1 MAMSIKNLSAS
12 AFFANIPRG
21 RRRSRVFAVNF
32 APGPS
37 SISSKSQGRTSLR
50 VASSVREA
58 SNPEGLKEEEA
69 AAKGAP
75 WMSEQEARTV
85 VSEVILNGEDLSVVE
100 YAANEEEKPD
110 EAHPVNAIAD
120 SFLNTI
126 NKDGRGFSL
135 TEVGGIWKTGE
146 NAGEVK
152 VPDMSVSGF
161 DVKDGVSPLAQWTS
175 TELTMQHSQMARI
188 ATDLRYLQNA
198 FAFFGAVRIV
208 EALLAVFL
216 ASPEPDFGKLK
227 ELLNA
232 LDPLTIAWLA
242 HNLLVPIEGIVNVD
256 PLDLEHVI
264 TLKSNVWEEVHKFF
278 ERQWKVMA
286 TIAMARTLGIVASNL
301 PEAEIVTSK
310 VKFLWDALMALPVF

>member
-1 MAMSIKNLSAS
+1 MAMSIYNLSAP
-12 AFFANIPRG
+12 ACFASIPRK
-21 RRRSRVFAVNF
+21 RVFALRS
-32 APGPS
+32 AHLQPGPS
-37 SISSKSQGRTSLR
+37 SILLKTQGRTSLR
-50 VASSVREA
+50 VASLASSSREPP
-58 SNPEGLKEEEA
+58 NPEE
-69 AAKGAP
+69 AKGAP

-85 VSEVILNGEDLSVVE
+85 VSEVILNGDDLSVVE
-100 YAANEEEKPD
+100 YAANEDEKPE

-135 TEVGGIWKTGE
+135 TDVGGIWKTGE

-152 VPDMSVSGF
+152 VPEMSVSGF
-161 DVKDGVSPLAQWTS
+161 DVRDGVSPLAQWTS
-175 TELTMQHSQMARI
+175 TELTLQHSQMARI

-198 FAFFGAVRIV
+198 FAFFGAVRVV

-216 ASPEPDFGKLK
+216 ASPEPDLGKLK

-242 HNLLVPIEGIVNVD
+242 HNLRVPIEGIVNVD
-256 PLDLEHVI
+256 PLDLEQVI

-278 ERQWKVMA
+278 ERQWKVVSRSFWLLQILKV
-286 TIAMARTLGIVASNL
+286 IARFIDMMHGKLKSKLNNINTTLAIADS
-301 PEAEIVTSK
+301 
-310 VKFLWDALMALPVF
+310 